1 MTEIIKYI
9 NILVGKFLKKKSSSA
24 QMTTDEC

>member
-9 NILVGKFLKKKSSSA
+9 NILFGKCLKKKSSSA